1 MGNICVVSSM
11 ERRRDKMKVLLT
23 GGKGMLGRTLVRE
36 LGGEFEVVPTDLPEA
51 DITDEDAIDAV
62 VANHAPDVV
71 IHCAAMTA
79 VDACETER
87 DKAFLLNA
95 RGTANVASACARH
108 GIRLVAIST
117 DYVFDGDEDRPYN
130 EFDRPTGGRTVYGQS
145 KFAGEEAVRTLCQNH
160 VICRISWLYG
170 SGGPS
175 FVHAMMKLADGTR
188 PVLKVVADQHGNP
201 TSATAV
207 ARALRGILKRTNLC
221 GTFHLTCEGEATWAD
236 FAEEIF
242 RLGDRVQRIEP
253 CTTDEFPRPAPRPKN
268 SRLEKMAL
276 RLVGLPPMPD
286 WRTALAEFMADEF
299 AKFKQN
305 VKMQ

>member
-1 MGNICVVSSM
+1 
-11 ERRRDKMKVLLT
+11 MKVLLT

-36 LGGEFEVVPTDLPEA
+36 LGGDFEVVPTDLPEA
-51 DITDEDAIDAV
+51 DITDERVIDAV
-62 VANHAPDVV
+62 FAQHAPDVV

-79 VDACETER
+79 VDRCETER
-87 DKAFLLNA
+87 DLAFRLNA
-95 RGTANVASACARH
+95 RGTANVAAVCRRQ

-117 DYVFDGDEDRPYN
+117 DYVFDGDSYRPYS

-145 KFAGEEAVRTLCQNH
+145 KFAGEEAVRSLCPNH
-160 VICRISWLYG
+160 VVARISWLYG
-170 SGGPS
+170 AGGPS

-207 ARALRGILKRTNLC
+207 ARALRTFLVRPNLC
-221 GTFHLTCEGEATWAD
+221 GTFHLTCEGEATWAE

-242 RLGDRVQRIEP
+242 RLAGRVQKVHP

-268 SRLEKMAL
+268 SRLDKMAL
-276 RLVGLPPMPD
+276 RLAGLPPMPD
-286 WRTALAEFMADEF
+286 WKAALAEFMAEEF
-299 AKFKQN
+299 K
-305 VKMQ
+305 